1 MSYAHRVSDNIKPRK
16 GLYFSLNTTMKWYLI
31 WFFTVTLPNGNAFDT
46 SESRMMMFS
55 EEACHAA
62 IQIKQ
67 TEQEQLLGAARYVYS
82 RSFNTTGGYGI
93 ITSISVGCVQ
103 R

>member
-1 MSYAHRVSDNIKPRK
+1 
-16 GLYFSLNTTMKWYLI
+16 MKWYLI

-46 SESRMMMFS
+46 SESRMMVLS
-55 EEACHAA
+55 EEACYAA